1 MSKDTQTRV
10 QSDVKADS
18 KDTISMTVVISKE
31 ARRKLQ
37 DVKGI
42 LGCKTLDNAVSAA
55 MDTISIKDLLSIRLE
70 KEKLKEIETKV
81 LPDDSLPIPN
91 ESIDVV
97 GSQSDEDKE
106 RSQFCSTVLTHFG
119 ISTISEFIN
128 SDKLKIGDVFEFTG
142 KPVDGKQSNDGVDLF
157 NHIKRLVAKENRSNP
172 SFNSDKITLDWVKT
186 LINTVFPCLG
196 NHYALLTDKEK
207 RILEADGIDTGLFT
221 DDQSL

>member
-1 MSKDTQTRV
+1 MTNMKSQTQTQTNKDTVT
-10 QSDVKADS
+10 
-18 KDTISMTVVISKE
+18 MTVEIPKSSRSKLD
-31 ARRKLQ
+31 RL
-37 DVKGI
+37 KGI
-42 LGCKTLDNAVSAA
+42 YGCHSLACAVSSAI
-55 MDTISIKDLLSIRLE
+55 DDIVIPDVLRLVADRE
-70 KEKLKEIETKV
+70 VVSTKL
-81 LPDDSLPIPN
+81 PQDDPLPIPN

-157 NHIKRLVAKENRSNP
+157 NHIKRLVAKENKSNP